1 MSIKSTVKKWLVLF
15 PHLKSRLLFCSQRVR
30 YPKSSD
36 IKGRIRLVNRGTV
49 TIGDGCIINGK
60 NKYNPIG
67 CGNGCNIIAER
78 GAEIVIGECLGMSNA
93 TIVSRCSVT
102 VGDRVLIGGGV
113 KIYDTDFHSLDHRYR
128 GTAEDKTHAVCRPV
142 VIGDDV
148 FIGADSFILK
158 GVTIGDRAVIG
169 CGSVVTKDVSADE
182 IWAGNPA
189 RCVRKKTEG
198 TV

>member
-1 MSIKSTVKKWLVLF
+1 MSIKRAVKKLLTVF
-15 PHLKSRLLFCSQRVR
+15 PHLKSRLLFCTQRVR
-30 YPKSSD
+30 YPKNAD

-49 TIGDGCIINGK
+49 TIGDGCTINGK

-67 CGNGCNIIAER
+67 CGNGCNMIAER
-78 GAEIVIGECLGMSNA
+78 GAEIVIGERLGMSNA

-102 VGDRVLIGGGV
+102 IGDRVLIGGGV

-128 GTAEDKTHAVCRPV
+128 GTPEDKAHAACRPV

-158 GVTIGDRAVIG
+158 GVHVGDRAVIG
-169 CGSVVTKDVSADE
+169 CGSVVTKDVPADE
-182 IWAGNPA
+182 VWVGNPA